1 MEIWLRCTQ
10 IMLRS
15 DMACS
20 STRRKRAARMHF
32 RVNPGTRVRVQL
44 HCEARMEARLRF
56 LAEGFSQPLHL
67 PFASVHFS
75 MR

>member
-56 LAEGFSQPLHL
+56 LEACSQPKHFPLVL
-67 PFASVHFS
+67 VHFS